1 MKSRAEKQD
10 NPPRFGKMGWVFL
23 DMKDGGKTEDGLIQK
38 IDELLLRVDSE
49 FAIDAFRMPAHRV
62 FRNVETASNSR
73 NGVPMPHQIGDLA
86 LASRKRVGKIKRRKA
101 LFKGSRRL
109 IGWRH
114 GGGAI

>member
-1 MKSRAEKQD
+1 MESRAEKQD

-23 DMKDGGKTEDGLIQK
+23 DMKDGGKTEGGLIQK
-38 IDELLLRVDSE
+38 IDELLL
-49 FAIDAFRMPAHRV
+49 RMPAHRV

-86 LASRKRVGKIKRRKA
+86 LANRKRVGKIKRRKT

>member
-1 MKSRAEKQD
+1 MESKAEKQD

-23 DMKDGGKTEDGLIQK
+23 DMKNGGKTKGELIQK

-86 LASRKRVGKIKRRKA
+86 LTSRKRVGKAKRRKT
-101 LFKGSRRL
+101 LFKGGRRL
-109 IGWRH
+109 INWRH